1 MEDIMKKTFLLSIL
15 ALCSVAL
22 FAQNVNWLLA
32 KKAGGTDLDWG
43 NAIAVDANGN
53 SYITGVFY
61 GSATFGTTT
70 LTSSGYGDIFVAKMD
85 SNGNWLW
92 AKKAGGTDYDYGN
105 GIAVNT
111 NGNSYI
117 TGFFGENATFGT
129 TTLTSSGYYD
139 YDIFV
144 AKLDSNGNW
153 LWAKKAGG
161 TSEDNGLSITFDA
174 NGNSYVTGYFE
185 SSATFGTTTLTSNQ
199 YEDIFVAKLDS
210 NGNWLWAKQAGGIN
224 DDYGWS
230 ISVDDNGN
238 SYVTGYF
245 GSSATFGTA
254 TLTSSGGSDIFVAKM
269 DSNGNWLWAKKA
281 GGTSEDKGY
290 SIALDDNG
298 NSYVTGVFYGSATFG
313 TATLTSSGNY
323 DIFVAKLDSNGN
335 WFWAKKAGGIND
347 DYGWSISVD
356 DNGNS
361 YVTGVFYGSATFGT
375 TTLISSGDADIF
387 VAKLDSSGNWL
398 WAKQAGGTNDD
409 QSYSIAVDESRKGYV
424 TGYFSGSANFGTTTL
439 TSSGSSDIFI
449 SKIGISVYQVL
460 APNGGEQWQT
470 GSTKTVYWNF
480 INTGNYVN
488 IQLSLNNGV
497 NWIMLNSSPVEAA
510 LGRFSFT
517 VPYVSSNNC
526 LIKVVSTENS
536 NYFDISDATFT
547 ISSSVPYSLS
557 LTAPNYS
564 KLQAGRNYSINWT
577 AVGIAMVNLAYSCDA
592 GVTWNSIA
600 TGLPANQG
608 TCEWTVPDISAANCY
623 LKVSSSA
630 QPAIYDWSDQPFSI
644 CKLNLLSP
652 NGGEA
657 YAINTNLYISWNSE
671 LIETVKIE
679 FSSDNGNSWLTIA
692 NNVSAAAGS
701 YRWTVPN
708 IISSQCLIKISDA
721 TNNTFWDISDNPF
734 TIRPQIIVIAP
745 NGNEYITVYSIYSIL
760 WSSMAD
766 VSFVLIDY
774 SIDGGV
780 NWLPVQ
786 TSPYPASIGRYDWL
800 VPNNPSTNCL
810 IKVRNSANSG
820 IFDVSDEVF
829 TITPVPLPP
838 TVNFTADVTS
848 GLQPLEV
855 HFTDQS
861 TAGTGSIIFWNWEFG
876 NGDNSN
882 EQHPVYVYQDPG
894 VYSVTLTVTNS
905 ANSTASLT
913 RENYITVI
921 QRVPEIE
928 VNPPTIVNFGIVYL
942 GSSSTLYSVVIS
954 NTGTA
959 ELLIDNLNF
968 EESNSFFSFV
978 NTVLPLAIPAGEETE
993 ISLLFTPQVAGTVI
1007 DTLYIHNN
1015 SVNSPLYTLE
1025 LRGTGEY
1032 VPPKP
1037 PNNLVCVMDGYNA
1050 VLTWDAVTETI
1061 FDTPIVPDYY
1071 LVFYNGSANPEG
1083 EFYFHG
1089 ATPDLTYTHSLVGLH
1104 SPYMFYRIVAYKFYG
1119 REKVSIE
1126 DLGLTRGMTETEV
1139 RNILQAVETRI
1150 K

>member
-1 MEDIMKKTFLLSIL
+1 MFSLSNQSKLLYLQNRDILTLIFHFPQTNKKKNIVEDIMKKLSLIIIL

-22 FAQNVNWLLA
+22 FAQNVDWLWA
-32 KKAGGTDLDWG
+32 KKAGGTALDFGWD
-43 NAIAVDANGN
+43 IAVDANGN
-53 SYITGVFY
+53 SYITGSFY
-61 GSATFGTTT
+61 DSSTFGTTTLTSSGSQDISIAKLNSNGNWLWIKQAGGTSEDYGSRIAVDANGNSYITGYFEGSATFGTTT
-70 LTSSGYGDIFVAKMD
+70 LTSSGYYNIDIFVAKIDQNGNWLWANQAGGTDTDCGYGIAVDANGNSYIIGVFAENATFGTTTLTSSGYEDIFVAKLDINGNWLWAKQAGGTSDDYGYGIAVDANGNSYVTGYFYGSAIFGTTTLTSSGDKDIFVAKLDSNGNWLWVKQAGGTIYDYGYEIAVDANGNSYVTGYFWSSATFGATTLTSSGQYDIFVAKMD

-92 AKKAGGTDYDYGN
+92 AKQ
-105 GIAVNT
+105 
-111 NGNSYI
+111 
-117 TGFFGENATFGT
+117 
-129 TTLTSSGYYD
+129 
-139 YDIFV
+139 
-144 AKLDSNGNW
+144 
-153 LWAKKAGG
+153 AGG
-161 TSEDNGLSITFDA
+161 TSSDRGYSIA
-174 NGNSYVTGYFE
+174 
-185 SSATFGTTTLTSNQ
+185 
-199 YEDIFVAKLDS
+199 
-210 NGNWLWAKQAGGIN
+210 
-224 DDYGWS
+224 
-230 ISVDDNGN
+230 VDDNGN

-245 GSSATFGTA
+245 
-254 TLTSSGGSDIFVAKM
+254 
-269 DSNGNWLWAKKA
+269 
-281 GGTSEDKGY
+281 EE
-290 SIALDDNG
+290 
-298 NSYVTGVFYGSATFG
+298 
-313 TATLTSSGNY
+313 
-323 DIFVAKLDSNGN
+323 
-335 WFWAKKAGGIND
+335 
-347 DYGWSISVD
+347 
-356 DNGNS
+356 
-361 YVTGVFYGSATFGT
+361 SATFGT
-375 TTLISSGDADIF
+375 TTLM
-387 VAKLDSSGNWL
+387 
-398 WAKQAGGTNDD
+398 
-409 QSYSIAVDESRKGYV
+409 
-424 TGYFSGSANFGTTTL
+424 
-439 TSSGSSDIFI
+439 SSGSRDIFI

-600 TGLPANQG
+600 TALPANPG
-608 TCEWTVPDISAANCY
+608 TYEWTVPDISAANCY
-623 LKVSSSA
+623 LKVSASA

-652 NGGEA
+652 NGGGV

-671 LIETVKIE
+671 LIGNVKIE

-701 YRWTVPN
+701 YSWTTPDIN
-708 IISSQCLIKISDA
+708 SSQCLIKISDA
-721 TNNTFWDISDNPF
+721 SNNTIWDISDNPF
-734 TIRPQIIVIAP
+734 TIRPQIIVIDP

-928 VNPPTIVNFGIVYL
+928 VNPPTMLNFGIVYL

>member
-1 MEDIMKKTFLLSIL
+1 MKKLSLIIIL
-15 ALCSVAL
+15 VFCSVAL
-22 FAQNVNWLLA
+22 FAQNEDWFWA
-32 KKAGGTDLDWG
+32 KKAGGTSNESG
-43 NAIAVDANGN
+43 KSIAVDDNGN
-53 SYITGVFY
+53 SYVTGYFY

-70 LTSSGYGDIFVAKMD
+70 LSGSGIFVAKMD

-92 AKKAGGTDYDYGN
+92 AKQAGGLYSGYSY
-105 GIAVNT
+105 GIAVDANE
-111 NGNSYI
+111 NSYV
-117 TGFFGENATFGT
+117 TGYFSGSATFGT
-129 TTLTSSGYYD
+129 TTLTSSSEYY
-139 YDIFV
+139 
-144 AKLDSNGNW
+144 S
-153 LWAKKAGG
+153 
-161 TSEDNGLSITFDA
+161 
-174 NGNSYVTGYFE
+174 
-185 SSATFGTTTLTSNQ
+185 
-199 YEDIFVAKLDS
+199 
-210 NGNWLWAKQAGGIN
+210 
-224 DDYGWS
+224 
-230 ISVDDNGN
+230 
-238 SYVTGYF
+238 
-245 GSSATFGTA
+245 
-254 TLTSSGGSDIFVAKM
+254 
-269 DSNGNWLWAKKA
+269 
-281 GGTSEDKGY
+281 
-290 SIALDDNG
+290 
-298 NSYVTGVFYGSATFG
+298 
-313 TATLTSSGNY
+313 
-323 DIFVAKLDSNGN
+323 
-335 WFWAKKAGGIND
+335 
-347 DYGWSISVD
+347 
-356 DNGNS
+356 
-361 YVTGVFYGSATFGT
+361 
-375 TTLISSGDADIF
+375 DIF

-398 WAKQAGGTNDD
+398 WAKQAGGTDCHD
-409 QSYSIAVDESRKGYV
+409 GYGIAVDADGNSYVTGYFYGSATFSTTILTSNGNEDIFIAKLDSNGNWLWVKQAGGTGWDYGFVIAVDDNGNSYV
-424 TGYFSGSANFGTTTL
+424 TGYFSGSVTFGTTTL
-439 TSSGSSDIFI
+439 TSSGYEDIFVAKLDRNGNWLWAKKAGGTSDDIGYGIAVDANGNSYVTGYFEESATFGTTTLMSSGSRDIFI
-449 SKIGISVYQVL
+449 SKIGIPVYQVL

-470 GSTKTVYWNF
+470 RSTKTVYWNF
-480 INTGNYVN
+480 NMGNYVN

-497 NWIMLNSSPVEAA
+497 YWIMLNSSPIEAA

-517 VPYVSSNNC
+517 VPYESSDDC

-557 LTAPNYS
+557 LMELGYS
-564 KLQAGRNYSINWT
+564 KLQAGKNYSINWT
-577 AVGIAMVNLAYSCDA
+577 AAGIAMVNLAYSCDA

-600 TGLPANQG
+600 TALPANPG
-608 TCEWTVPDISAANCY
+608 TYEWTVPDISAANCY
-623 LKVSSSA
+623 LKVSASA

-652 NGGEA
+652 NGGEV
-657 YAINTNLYISWNSE
+657 YAINTNLYISWNSG

-701 YRWTVPN
+701 YNWTTPD
-708 IISSQCLIKISDA
+708 IISTQCLIKISDA
-721 TNNTFWDISDNPF
+721 SNNTFWDISDNPF
-734 TIRPQIIVIAP
+734 TIRPQIIVISP
-745 NGNEYITVYSIYSIL
+745 NGNEYLSVYSIYSIL
-760 WSSMAD
+760 WLNTED

-786 TSPYPASIGRYDWL
+786 TSPYPASTGRYDWL

-810 IKVRNSANSG
+810 IKVRNSDNSG
-820 IFDVSDEVF
+820 FFDVSDGVF

-861 TAGTGSIIFWNWEFG
+861 TAGTGSINFWNWEFG

-905 ANSTASLT
+905 VDSTATLT

-928 VNPPTIVNFGIVYL
+928 VNPPTMLNFGSVYL
-942 GSSSTLYSVVIS
+942 GSSSTLYSIVIS
-954 NTGTA
+954 NNGTA
-959 ELLIDNLNF
+959 ELLIYNLSL
-968 EESNSFFSFV
+968 EESNSPFSFV

-993 ISLLFTPQVAGTVI
+993 ISLLFTPQEAGTI
-1007 DTLYIHNN
+1007 SDSLYIHNN

-1126 DLGLTRGMTETEV
+1126 DLGLSRGMTETEI

-1150 K
+1150 E